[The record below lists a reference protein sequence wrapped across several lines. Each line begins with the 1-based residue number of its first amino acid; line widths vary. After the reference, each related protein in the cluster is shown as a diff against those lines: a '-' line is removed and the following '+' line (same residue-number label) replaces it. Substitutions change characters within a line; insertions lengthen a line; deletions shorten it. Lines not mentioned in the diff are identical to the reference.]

1 MICRRNATLPK
12 ECNNNVSDMDLRL
25 GTRWGPPC
33 KNHPSFEAAL
43 QLSAGQAFQSW
54 NENCGEA
61 RPKQSIFRPP
71 RCRGIQSGG
80 QTVEATVREIPPI
93 SVHWS
98 LPNLL
103 LQPSIHFFCNP
114 PPVLSTCLHS
124 NSLQCY
130 FVVQRWEKVGP
141 LCFSVCSEI
150 WALCNV
156 QCTVCSVSFQC
167 TVCEAALRIIYN
179 SGWDRKH
186 QAAGLSL
193 CHITRWSNSHK
204 GQSCELQNCIKTTII
219 G

>member
-103 LQPSIHFFCNP
+103 LRPSIHFFCKP
-114 PPVLSTCLHS
+114 PLVLSLPHCVF
-124 NSLQCY
+124 Y
-130 FVVQRWEKVGP
+130 FVHQRWEKVYTLLVLRYS
-141 LCFSVCSEI
+141 LCNEKFCRVQHIQHTVYSVFCVFS
-150 WALCNV
+150 ALCSKH
-156 QCTVCSVSFQC
+156 CALHSVHYA
-167 TVCEAALRIIYN
+167 VCEAALRII
-179 SGWDRKH
+179 
-186 QAAGLSL
+186 
-193 CHITRWSNSHK
+193 
-204 GQSCELQNCIKTTII
+204 
-219 G
+219 